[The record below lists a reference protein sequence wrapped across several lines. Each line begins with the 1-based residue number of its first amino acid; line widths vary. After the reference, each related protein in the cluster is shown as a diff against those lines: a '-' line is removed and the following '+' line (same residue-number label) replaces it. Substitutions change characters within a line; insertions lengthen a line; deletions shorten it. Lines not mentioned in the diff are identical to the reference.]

1 METGDEKRMK
11 QFTYVVTDEIG
22 IHARPAGLL
31 VKEAKQFQSTVM
43 LTCKGKSAAATK
55 LMAVMGMGVKHGDSV
70 EVSVEGPDEDAA
82 YEAMERFSGSICKPE
97 SGESYERVENGEI
110 YWKIRI

>member
-1 METGDEKRMK
+1 MK

-43 LTCKGKSAAATK
+43 LACNGKSATATK
-55 LMAVMGMGVKHGDSV
+55 LMEVMAMGVKHGDSV
-70 EVSVEGPDEDAA
+70 EEPDEDTA
-82 YEAMERFSGSICKPE
+82 YEAMERFSGKICKPE